1 MGYNVAVVGATGAV
15 GQEMLKT
22 LFERDF
28 PVDRAVALASTR
40 SAGREVSFG
49 DDEVLKVQDL
59 EAFDFKGIDIALFS
73 PGAAVV

>member
-22 LFERDF
+22 LAEREF
-28 PVDRAVALASTR
+28 SVDRAVALASTR

-49 DDEVLKVQDL
+49 EDELLKVRDL
-59 EAFDFKGIDIALFS
+59 DGYEVEFW
-73 PGAAVV
+73 V